1 MPRGQLYVSKF
12 SIVKLGRCIR
22 GIQLRTK
29 PEESESSDEDHFLLC
44 LSENLTLS
52 SVVRHDAVACESYC
66 ITGSYESTH
75 RNARAATAN
84 IATLLCN
91 KLNTS
96 DIAQEVDGQR
106 PKT

>member
-44 LSENLTLS
+44 LSEHLALS
-52 SVVRHDAVACESYC
+52 SVVRYDAVACESYC
-66 ITGSYESTH
+66 ITGSYEREYSQECQSCH
-75 RNARAATAN
+75 SQYRHTALQQ
-84 IATLLCN
+84 IEH
-91 KLNTS
+91 
-96 DIAQEVDGQR
+96 I
-106 PKT
+106 